1 MTHDEDAWQ
10 KELEERAAEAGR
22 IFSDFVKT
30 VAALRHPLQ
39 GCPWDLEQDHKSLR
53 RFMLEEAYEAAE
65 AMFGTDEAHLLEEL
79 GDVLLQVVLN
89 AQLAHDKGRG
99 DIRDVT
105 SSINSK
111 MIRRHPHVFGDLAGQ
126 GIDQAEIKSNWE
138 KIKAREKA
146 LKQHKAGYF
155 ADTAGIIPA
164 LTQSSKIGK
173 RAHTIHFDWDS
184 PADVLKQCQAELKEL
199 EQEMG
204 GADRERLHDELGDVF
219 FSLAQLS
226 RHLGVDPEVAAQQ
239 GNLKFLRRFA
249 AMEEICKL
257 RNLEVTQL
265 TRDEL
270 EGLWQ
275 EAKSQERS

>member
-1 MTHDEDAWQ
+1 MTYDENDWE
-10 KELEERAAEAGR
+10 KELEVRAAEAGR

-30 VAALRHPLQ
+30 VATLRHPVR

-53 RFMLEEAYEAAE
+53 RYMLEEAYEAAE

-105 SSINSK
+105 TSINSK
-111 MIRRHPHVFGDLAGQ
+111 MVRRHPHVFGDLAGQ
-126 GIDQAEIKSNWE
+126 GIDKAEIKTNWE
-138 KIKAREKA
+138 RIKATEKA
-146 LKQHKAGYF
+146 IKQHKAGYF
-155 ADTAGIIPA
+155 ADCVKVVPA
-164 LTQSSKIGK
+164 LTQAHKIGK

-184 PADVLKQCQAELKEL
+184 PADVLKQCQAELQEL
-199 EQEMG
+199 EHEMVA
-204 GADRERLHDELGDVF
+204 ADRDRLHDELGDVF

-239 GNLKFLRRFA
+239 GNAKFLRRFA
-249 AMEEICKL
+249 VMEEIA
-257 RNLEVTQL
+257 RVRGQEVTQL

-270 EGLWQ
+270 EALWK
-275 EAKSQERS
+275 EAKTQEV